1 MGQYKTV
8 RALSRGLQV
17 LEALNDL
24 RTATVAD
31 LSRRTGLPRSTVHR
45 SIETLV
51 ADGYVYE
58 VCGSEHYSLSDGAQ
72 RLTHGCSD
80 LERLVER
87 ADELVTVLGQ
97 KVQWPVDFL
106 VPDSTAL
113 VLRLSTHH
121 QSRLTFFPNTKLG
134 MSVPFLSS
142 APGRAYLASLDSDEC
157 SSLIKRLSPTAEMD
171 GATQVLRDVKR
182 CGYGFRR
189 NGLISGTSS
198 ISVTVRSRSKPVAC
212 LSMMFFTST
221 MSIEQAAGQFLAQ
234 LQETAETI
242 ETVIH

>member
-1 MGQYKTV
+1 MAQYKTV

-24 RTATVAD
+24 RTANVAD
-31 LSRRTGLPRSTVHR
+31 LSRRTGLARSTVHR

-58 VCGSEHYSLSDGAQ
+58 VCCSEHYSLSDNAQ
-72 RLTHGCSD
+72 RLTSRCSD
-80 LERLVER
+80 VERLVEG
-87 ADELVTVLGQ
+87 ADELIAELGR
-97 KVQWPVDFL
+97 KVKWPIDFF
-106 VPDSTAL
+106 VPDSKSL

-121 QSRLTFFPNTKLG
+121 QSRLTFFPNTKIG
-134 MSVPFLSS
+134 TSVPFLPT
-142 APGRAYLASLDSDEC
+142 APGRAYLASLDSEER
-157 SSLIKRLSPTAEMD
+157 SSLIDSSLPAAEMD

-189 NGLISGTSS
+189 NGLIAGTSS
-198 ISVTVRSRSKPVAC
+198 ISVTIKMRSKPVAC
-212 LSMMFFTST
+212 LNMMFFTST
-221 MSIEQAAGQFLAQ
+221 MSIAEAAGRFLGQ